1 MKTNFYIPQHPFLKN
16 FIRLIWQVNGHPH
29 YSSETII
36 PKGIAEIIFS
46 FSELPLIDAKIGDK
60 EIRLEKYF
68 INGYNTKPIRMQ
80 IPRHHFFFGVRLHPH
95 VIRQLFFVP
104 AGELANESI
113 DLALVD
119 KTADGLWNRL
129 KEAPGFAHRV
139 RIITEWLKQKT
150 FSHPG
155 RELAIIDFLN
165 DEKNTVHTS
174 SSLSKTLFYSPRQL
188 SRKFLEF
195 TGMNTEEFLQYK
207 KFLRA
212 LHLAHSSPL
221 SLTQIA
227 HECHFFDQ
235 SHFIRV
241 FRSYSDITP
250 GEYRQIKGFLPGH
263 IYQ

>member
-1 MKTNFYIPQHPFLKN
+1 MKTHFYIPEDPFLKN
-16 FIRLIWQVNGHPH
+16 FISAIWQVKGHPP

-36 PKGIAEIIFS
+36 PRGIAEIIFS
-46 FSELPLIDAKIGDK
+46 FSEWPWIDAKIGDR
-60 EIRLEKYF
+60 EMRLDKCF
-68 INGYNTKPIRMQ
+68 INGYNTKTIRMP
-80 IPRHHFFFGVRLHPH
+80 IPRHHFFFGLRLHPH

-104 AGELANESI
+104 AGELANESV
-113 DLALVD
+113 DLTLID
-119 KTADGLWNRL
+119 KTANALWHQL
-129 KEAPGFAHRV
+129 QEAPGFPHRV

-155 RELAIIDFLN
+155 RELAVIHFLY
-165 DEKNTVHTS
+165 DEKNTVYNS

-212 LHLAHSSPL
+212 LHLTHSSPL

-227 HECHFFDQ
+227 HECNFFDQ

-250 GEYRQIKGFLPGH
+250 GDYRKIKSFLPGH